1 MNSDTETGPPGA
13 DALQKLTEL
22 VWRAELLVDVEER
35 VEQVTC
41 RGEVLPYDGPSEQVT
56 DWRRQVGQLLAL
68 VERPPRL
75 RGDGRGDRY
84 GVPARAVA
92 GAARPEGRRRG
103 CRCAADVPLTLTP
116 RRFHPAFG
124 KSGGVQPM
132 YFAPHL
138 LSMSPA
144 STTSM

>member
-68 VERPPRL
+68 VERPPASEEMGEAIDTASRL
-75 RGDGRGDRY
+75 VQLLEQHGQ
-84 GVPARAVA
+84 RAG
-92 GAARPEGRRRG
+92 GAD
-103 CRCAADVPLTLTP
+103 AA
-116 RRFHPAFG
+116 
-124 KSGGVQPM
+124 
-132 YFAPHL
+132 APPT
-138 LSMSPA
+138 SP
-144 STTSM
+144 